1 MDANAQSHRIYIM
14 DARPKVNSMVN
25 IVNGGGYES
34 EDAYPNAELL
44 FLDIH
49 NIHVMRE
56 SLRKVKDICFP
67 VIDDQR
73 WLSNVDNTHWLDHL
87 HHILSG
93 AVRIADK
100 VENNKTSV
108 VVHCSDGWDRTAQL
122 TSIAMLLL
130 DPYYRTLKGF
140 EVRIAGQ
147 KI

>member
-1 MDANAQSHRIYIM
+1 MDANAQAHRIFIM

-34 EDAYPNAELL
+34 EDVYHSSELL

-56 SLRKVKDICFP
+56 SLRKVKDVCFP

-87 HHILSG
+87 HCILRG
-93 AVRIADK
+93 AVGIADK
-100 VENNKTSV
+100 VRKNN
-108 VVHCSDGWDRTAQL
+108 
-122 TSIAMLLL
+122 SIC
-130 DPYYRTLKGF
+130 P
-140 EVRIAGQ
+140 
-147 KI
+147 